1 MTDLLFRRRELELL
15 GTPDS
20 SIRKALSS
28 GSLVRVCAG
37 AYADATAWYALDDM
51 GRHRM
56 RVVATAERLTTTP
69 VFSHFAAAAL
79 WGIRI
84 LGEWPTLVDVTLDRA
99 TGGRSDGGLR
109 RRCTG
114 LENVDVVE
122 LKGLMVTSPAQTV
135 VDLARILPFP
145 DGVVALDSGMHWRRP
160 EATRAMESGIA
171 SALAAAE
178 GRHGSRRAAAA
189 VDFASP
195 LSDSVE
201 ESHSRVWIKLLGFPR
216 PELQQRFVLSDG
228 SEAFTDFYWPGFGH
242 VGECDGRA
250 KYFDPTFRSGKSPKQ
265 VLLEEKHR
273 ENEIRRQVRMFS
285 RWEPAELYP
294 PRRLYDRLV
303 RDGLPSSR
311 RRL

>member
-1 MTDLLFRRRELELL
+1 MTEILFRRRELELL

-122 LKGLMVTSPAQTV
+122 LGFSLSRTEWSLSTAGCTGVDPRPHAPWSPALRAPSQRRRVGT
-135 VDLARILPFP
+135 DSDARLPPLTSLLRFP
-145 DGVVALDSGMHWRRP
+145 IRWRSRT
-160 EATRAMESGIA
+160 AGCGFSCSA
-171 SALAAAE
+171 S
-178 GRHGSRRAAAA
+178 R
-189 VDFASP
+189 
-195 LSDSVE
+195 
-201 ESHSRVWIKLLGFPR
+201 
-216 PELQQRFVLSDG
+216 
-228 SEAFTDFYWPGFGH
+228 
-242 VGECDGRA
+242 
-250 KYFDPTFRSGKSPKQ
+250 DP
-265 VLLEEKHR
+265 R

-311 RRL
+311 RRP